1 MTYNELFELEM
12 QLANSGI
19 KTDQFNTEEGVP
31 LRNLIGETKYGI
43 WDSYIAKG
51 KWIIITTRSKY
62 EANQTF
68 QNLLANFPML
78 QKENALFLVQ
88 NKDEEYKIC
97 IQVNETE

>member
-19 KTDQFNTEEGVP
+19 KSDQFNTEEGVQ
-31 LRNLIGETKYGI
+31 LRNLIGDTKYGI
-43 WDSYIAKG
+43 WDSFIAKG

-62 EANQTF
+62 EANRTF
-68 QNLLANFPML
+68 QNLLDNFPMIT
-78 QKENALFLVQ
+78 KENALLLIQ